1 MQTISTA
8 IRVRAMDFD
17 VARGSGGL
25 WNPRLPEVSHTLN
38 AFQLALPYLEPY
50 FIEAVKEGV
59 RRVDDPRLQAD
70 VRAFC
75 AQEAN
80 HARQHTRYNRVLK
93 ARYPRLEDF
102 EAQIHQHLLRQRREA
117 PLAWRLAFTA
127 ACEAI
132 TGELARF
139 LLSNASA
146 WFRDADTHFAALMVW
161 HAVEEIE
168 HKCVAFEV
176 LRTAAVPAR
185 VRVRALMAAIQQM
198 LLDLDPVATY
208 MLRVDGIRGA
218 RSTTRRWAFRADFL
232 RAVLPRILGYAL
244 PGYDPSRE
252 PDPAAAREWIA
263 AYARGEPLDVLRGTA
278 QAQEFYAHWAKTFA

>member
-1 MQTISTA
+1 MQTVSSG
-8 IRVRAMDFD
+8 IRVRSIDFD
-17 VARGSGGL
+17 VARGRGGL
-25 WNPRLPEVSHTLN
+25 WNPRIPEVSHSLN

-59 RRVDDPRLQAD
+59 RAVDDPRLRAD

-80 HARQHTRYNRVLK
+80 HARQHTRYNRVLR
-93 ARYPRLEDF
+93 ARYPGLEDF
-102 EAQIHQHLLRQRREA
+102 ERTIQQHLLRQRREA
-117 PLAWRLAFTA
+117 PIAWRLAFTA

-139 LLSNASA
+139 LLSNADE
-146 WFRDADTHFAALMVW
+146 WFRDGDRHFAALMIW

-168 HKCVAFEV
+168 HKRVAFEV
-176 LRTAAVPAR
+176 LQAVGVSR
-185 VRVRALMAAIQQM
+185 SVRVRALMAAFQRM

-208 MLRVDGIRGA
+208 MLHIDGIRGA
-218 RSTTRRWAFRADFL
+218 RSVARRWAFRGDFL
-232 RAVLPRILGYAL
+232 SAVLPRILGFAR

-252 PDPAAAREWIA
+252 PDPPAAREWIA
-263 AYARGEPLDVLRGTA
+263 AYARGERLDVL
-278 QAQEFYAHWAKTFA
+278 